1 MNYETQAKKER
12 TEMREIWVKNT
23 NVEMLTSWEVR
34 KMVNTLVGIN
44 KKMGRNAIKITQRN
58 GKLDYKG
65 TIKVYNLLTLSYERH
80 VVFHANYLDAVGRNK
95 YSVKYDRTLFEL
107 KENLFGEEEE

>member
-1 MNYETQAKKER
+1 MKEVK
-12 TEMREIWVKNT
+12 EVFVKNAIT
-23 NVEMLTSWEVR
+23 EKKSTWQVR

-44 KKMGRNAIKITQRN
+44 KKMGRNAIKITQRM

-65 TIKVYNLLTLSYERH
+65 TIKVYNLLTSSYERH

-107 KENLFGEEEE
+107 KENLFGVEEE